1 MPGTAEK
8 RLRIAAARADFLSF
22 GHAAS
27 EVVPGIVTASWLRSS
42 SAGVDAATSQAIY
55 HHDLDLTGR
64 LMRCAQPVI
73 ERLSGDMAQMPL
85 SIVLTDYKARVLSR
99 SETDKTIGTLLDK
112 VSLAPGFNYAESLVG
127 TNGIGTVLES
137 GQPLYLVG
145 PEHFHE
151 QLQPFA
157 CAGSPIKDPLTGR
170 LEGVLDISCLSEYS
184 SPLMGSLV
192 RSAAHEIER
201 NLLVDRNLRQQILFE
216 TFIRVESHTRGAVL
230 AIGGTMNMANVVA
243 QNLLD
248 PVEQVAIHEH
258 ARYLMICR
266 GNPVDTIELASG
278 KTVHLRGTR
287 VTLGED
293 VTGIVVIV
301 DIVSEGARALAPKPG
316 LRAGLSPHTPSAS
329 DSGEPVQEHPSGRS
343 LLWKRARTGVS
354 EAFAGNRP
362 VLIIGE
368 AGSGKSF
375 LAQDVFEQLSPLG
388 QSIIVPCDVL
398 DQTVLDR
405 TVLDRTVLDRTV
417 LDDSLPAGTPVLCV
431 FTHLERLSVTG
442 VAIVHDYLTSLR
454 TRNSAVTIAATVS
467 IDQLDI
473 ELPYRALL
481 ADFDASVTVAPLR
494 HRMEDLPLLVA
505 LLLQKLTGR
514 RSATVS
520 ASAMRTIARYAWP
533 RNVTEL
539 TEALEAAL
547 VRRPVGEIA
556 AEDLPGYCHGGSPR
570 LLSAIESGERDLIVT
585 ALNEAEGNRMQ
596 AAQALGI
603 ARSSLY
609 RKLKSFGLSA
619 V

>member
-1 MPGTAEK
+1 
-8 RLRIAAARADFLSF
+8 
-22 GHAAS
+22 
-27 EVVPGIVTASWLRSS
+27 
-42 SAGVDAATSQAIY
+42 
-55 HHDLDLTGR
+55 
-64 LMRCAQPVI
+64 
-73 ERLSGDMAQMPL
+73 
-85 SIVLTDYKARVLSR
+85 
-99 SETDKTIGTLLDK
+99 
-112 VSLAPGFNYAESLVG
+112 
-127 TNGIGTVLES
+127 
-137 GQPLYLVG
+137 
-145 PEHFHE
+145 
-151 QLQPFA
+151 
-157 CAGSPIKDPLTGR
+157 
-170 LEGVLDISCLSEYS
+170 
-184 SPLMGSLV
+184 
-192 RSAAHEIER
+192 
-201 NLLVDRNLRQQILFE
+201 
-216 TFIRVESHTRGAVL
+216 
-230 AIGGTMNMANVVA
+230 VVA

-266 GNPVDTIELASG
+266 GNPVDTIELSSG

-287 VTLGED
+287 VTLGDD

-301 DIVSEGARALAPKPG
+301 DIVAEGSRALAPKPG
-316 LRAGLSPHTPSAS
+316 LRDGLSPRTSNDSA
-329 DSGEPVQEHPSGRS
+329 SGEPVPADPSGRS

-354 EAFAGNRP
+354 EAFAGKRP
-362 VLIIGE
+362 VLIMGE

-375 LAQDVFEQLSPLG
+375 LAQDVFAQLSPLG
-388 QSIIVPCDVL
+388 QSIIVPCDNL

-405 TVLDRTVLDRTV
+405 TLLG
-417 LDDSLPAGTPVLCV
+417 DSVPAGIPVLCV
-431 FTHLERLSVTG
+431 FTHLERLSLAG
-442 VAIVHDYLTSLR
+442 VAIVHDYLSSLSA
-454 TRNSAVTIAATVS
+454 RNSAVSIAATVS
-467 IDQLDI
+467 MDQLEL

-494 HRMEDLPLLVA
+494 HRMEDLPLLVG